1 MGRKFDKKKEKDKAS
16 HLLRL
21 KIFVFIGLI
30 GYILI
35 AVMNIKSLKSSINS
49 IESFSH
55 LGREGGKGEHIYILN
70 IAYPP
75 FASCPDFG

>member
-1 MGRKFDKKKEKDKAS
+1 MCRIYKVIMGRKFDKKKEKDKAS

-49 IESFSH
+49 IESFSPGGGGGGGRGTH
-55 LGREGGKGEHIYILN
+55 LHT
-70 IAYPP
+70 
-75 FASCPDFG
+75 